1 LDWTPCLNLT
11 SPRWLFLDVRVAVGV
26 DGAVVGLRQL
36 HVVGVVLPQ
45 VVAAV
50 GVGGD
55 AGHVEQR
62 WGTLLLLHAGGLVVA
77 GDEGHVADQELAV
90 AAGVLLAA
98 TVGPGKVVVE
108 SELMVHSAFFVC
120 VLHEAVH

>member
-1 LDWTPCLNLT
+1 M
-11 SPRWLFLDVRVAVGV
+11 AVGV
-26 DGAVVGLRQL
+26 DGAVVGLRYL

-45 VVAAV
+45 VVVAV

-55 AGHVEQR
+55 TGHVEQG
-62 WGTLLLLHAGGLVVA
+62 WGTLLLHAGGLVVA

-98 TVGPGKVVVE
+98 TVCPGKVVVE

>member
-1 LDWTPCLNLT
+1 M
-11 SPRWLFLDVRVAVGV
+11 RVAVGV

-55 AGHVEQR
+55 AGHVEQG
-62 WGTLLLLHAGGLVVA
+62 WGTLLLLLHAGGLVVA
-77 GDEGHVADQELAV
+77 GDERHVADQELAV

-98 TVGPGKVVVE
+98 TVCPGMMKE
-108 SELMVHSAFFVC
+108 FLMITTINLQRVIS
-120 VLHEAVH
+120 